1 MRRLRFGQ
9 ATRGGLSP
17 FEDRRRQGEAGRE
30 WSLLLAAR
38 SFSRHRASRR
48 PGFFRRDVVSALRA
62 DAEDRWTAV
71 QGGRAGKSL
80 TCGWS
85 SEQAALAPVDEW
97 GPCERREE
105 VIPREPMNRGAVNDG
120 FFWWAQHVSVK
131 SGHLNHRRPTAGSGA
146 AGAEARANGRM
157 APRGGRMMR
166 RPRGEKARSGRNGQ
180 PFSCSATP

>member
-1 MRRLRFGQ
+1 MRRLRFGH
-9 ATRGGLSP
+9 ATRRGLSP

-38 SFSRHRASRR
+38 GFARHRAAGR
-48 PGFFRRDVVSALRA
+48 PGFFRRDFVSALRA
-62 DAEDRWTAV
+62 AAEDRWTAV

-97 GPCERREE
+97 GPRERREE

-120 FFWWAQHVSVK
+120 FFGGPNTCPSNRATSITGVQLLGRARQAPKQGQTGGW
-131 SGHLNHRRPTAGSGA
+131 RRG
-146 AGAEARANGRM
+146 
-157 APRGGRMMR
+157 GGRMMR

-180 PFSCSATP
+180 PLSCSATP